1 MGSGVYNSAI
11 MKPRV
16 LFVFV
21 LLFSCSCFAAD
32 VKDVDGNRVL
42 EYCTSSV
49 QFMDNGSFSSG
60 TQSTQASWCTGYV
73 TGAMQALD
81 LARRLS
87 DMQDQ
92 RNYPCLAGV
101 ASGQA
106 VRVIVKYLRENPEK
120 LQERAVTLSL
130 AALQRAFPCK

>member
-16 LFVFV
+16 FFVFV
-21 LLFSCSCFAAD
+21 LLFSYSCFAAD

-49 QFMDNGSFSSG
+49 QFMDNGSFSSA
-60 TQSTQASWCTGYV
+60 TQLRQTSWCTGYV
-73 TGAMQALD
+73 TGLMQALD

-87 DMQDQ
+87 DKQDQ
-92 RNYPCLAGV
+92 KNYPVWQG
-101 ASGQA
+101 S
-106 VRVIVKYLRENPEK
+106 LRDR
-120 LQERAVTLSL
+120 L
-130 AALQRAFPCK
+130 FG

>member
-1 MGSGVYNSAI
+1 
-11 MKPRV
+11 MKLQI
-16 LFVFV
+16 LFVFS
-21 LLFSCSCFAAD
+21 LLFSYSCFAAD

-49 QFMDNGSFSSG
+49 QFMDNGSFSSR
-60 TQSTQASWCTGYV
+60 TQSTPASWCTGWV
-73 TGAMQALD
+73 TGVTQALD

-87 DMQDQ
+87 DTQDQ
-92 RNYPCLAGV
+92 KNYPCLAGI

-106 VRVIVKYLRENPEK
+106 IRVIVKYLRENPEK
-120 LQERAVTLSL
+120 LREPAVTLSL

>member
-1 MGSGVYNSAI
+1 
-11 MKPRV
+11 MKLRV
-16 LFVFV
+16 LFGFS
-21 LLFSCSCFAAD
+21 LLLSCSCFAVD
-32 VKDVDGNRVL
+32 VNGADGNRLL

-60 TQSTQASWCTGYV
+60 TQSAQAEWCVGYV
-73 TGAMQALD
+73 TGVMDVLD
-81 LARRLS
+81 LSRKHA
-87 DMQDQ
+87 DKADQ
-92 RNYPCLAGV
+92 KYYPCLAGI

-106 VRVIVKYLRENPEK
+106 IRVIVKYLRENPER

>member
-1 MGSGVYNSAI
+1 MYNSAI

-21 LLFSCSCFAAD
+21 LLFPYSCFAAD

-42 EYCTSSV
+42 EYCTSSF
-49 QFMDNGSFSSG
+49 QFMDNGS
-60 TQSTQASWCTGYV
+60 SWCTGYV
-73 TGAMQALD
+73 TGVMQALD
-81 LARRLS
+81 LARSLS
-87 DMQDQ
+87 DTQDQ
-92 RNYPCLAGV
+92 RNYPFLAGI

-106 VRVIVKYLRENPEK
+106 IRVIVKYLRENPEK
-120 LQERAVTLSL
+120 LQERSVTLSL